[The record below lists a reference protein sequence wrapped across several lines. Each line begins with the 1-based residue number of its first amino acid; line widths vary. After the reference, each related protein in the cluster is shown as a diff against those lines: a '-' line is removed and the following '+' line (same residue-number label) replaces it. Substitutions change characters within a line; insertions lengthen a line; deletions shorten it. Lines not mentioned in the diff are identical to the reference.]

1 MTMNM
6 RERITLNFS
15 RGSVLFKAL
24 ADETRI
30 KIVHILSC
38 GEVCACELLDYFD
51 LSQPTL
57 SHHLGILVE
66 SGLVFARPEG
76 KWTRYSLNM
85 DEFTVLEQF
94 IHTISHESELCLCKK
109 KGSTCT

>member
-1 MTMNM
+1 M
-6 RERITLNFS
+6 RKRMELNFV
-15 RGSVLFKAL
+15 RGSALFKAL
-24 ADETRI
+24 ADETRS

-57 SHHLGILVE
+57 SHHLGILVD
-66 SGLVFARPEG
+66 SGLVSARPEG
-76 KWTRYSLNM
+76 KWTRYSLNR

-94 IHTISHESELCLCKK
+94 VHTISHESELCLCRKK
-109 KGSTCT
+109 STCT

>member
-1 MTMNM
+1 MN
-6 RERITLNFS
+6 LDFV
-15 RGSVLFKAL
+15 RGSALFKAL
-24 ADETRI
+24 ADETRS

-57 SHHLGILVE
+57 SHHLGILVD
-66 SGLVFARPEG
+66 SGLVHARPEG
-76 KWTRYSLNM
+76 KWTRYSLNR

-94 IHTISHESELCLCKK
+94 AHTISRESVVCLCRKK
-109 KGSTCT
+109 RSNCT

>member
-1 MTMNM
+1 M
-6 RERITLNFS
+6 RERMELDFV
-15 RGSVLFKAL
+15 RGSALFKAL
-24 ADETRI
+24 ADETRS

-57 SHHLGILVE
+57 SHHLGILVD
-66 SGLVFARPEG
+66 SGLVHARPEG
-76 KWTRYSLNM
+76 KWTRYSLNR

-94 IHTISHESELCLCKK
+94 AHTISRESDVCLCRKK
-109 KGSTCT
+109 RSNCT